1 MQIFHRS
8 ANAIAKG
15 SIVGGIL
22 LVGLAGWLVYQFNR
36 SPYVTKQRV
45 HVEQPVPFSH
55 QHHVA
60 GLGIDCRYCHTS
72 VEESSFAGIPPIATC
87 MNCHSQIWTNA
98 PMLEPIRE
106 AYRSGIPIQW
116 ERVHRMADFVQ
127 FNHSIHVAKG
137 IGCATCHGPVDKMQ
151 LMWQDS
157 PMTMQWCLECHRNPE
172 KYVRPR
178 DKVFDMQWKADD
190 QKTLGA
196 QLVKEYR
203 IQSKTNCSVCHY

>member
-15 SIVGGIL
+15 SIVGAIA
-22 LVGLAGWLVYQFNR
+22 LVGLLGWLVYQFNR
-36 SPYVTKQRV
+36 SPYVTMQGV

-72 VEESSFAGIPPIATC
+72 VEDSSFAGIPPIATC
-87 MNCHSQIWTNA
+87 MNCHAQIWTNA

-106 AYRSGIPIQW
+106 AYRSGVPVQW

-137 IGCATCHGPVDKMQ
+137 IGCASCHGSVDKMQ
-151 LMWQDS
+151 LMYQDS

-172 KYVRPR
+172 KHVRPR
-178 DKVFDMQWKADD
+178 ERVFDMTWKAED

>member
-1 MQIFHRS
+1 
-8 ANAIAKG
+8 
-15 SIVGGIL
+15 
-22 LVGLAGWLVYQFNR
+22 
-36 SPYVTKQRV
+36 
-45 HVEQPVPFSH
+45 
-55 QHHVA
+55 
-60 GLGIDCRYCHTS
+60 
-72 VEESSFAGIPPIATC
+72 
-87 MNCHSQIWTNA
+87 
-98 PMLEPIRE
+98 MLEPIRE
-106 AYRSGIPIQW
+106 AYRSGIPIRW

-127 FNHSIHVAKG
+127 FNHSIHVSKG

-178 DKVFDMQWKADD
+178 DKVFDMQWKAED

>member
-1 MQIFHRS
+1 MQVFHRS

-15 SIVGGIL
+15 SIVGGIF
-22 LVGLAGWLVYQFNR
+22 LVGFAGWLAYQFNR
-36 SPYVTKQRV
+36 SPYVTMQRV

-72 VEESSFAGIPPIATC
+72 VEESSFAGIPPVATC

-106 AYRSGIPIQW
+106 AYRSGIPVQW

-127 FNHSIHVAKG
+127 FNHSIHVSKG
-137 IGCATCHGPVDKMQ
+137 IGCASCHGPVDKMQ

-157 PMTMQWCLECHRNPE
+157 PLTMQWCLECHRNPE
-172 KYVRPR
+172 KFVRPR
-178 DKVFDMQWKADD
+178 DKVFDMTWKADD

-196 QLVKEYR
+196 QLVREYR